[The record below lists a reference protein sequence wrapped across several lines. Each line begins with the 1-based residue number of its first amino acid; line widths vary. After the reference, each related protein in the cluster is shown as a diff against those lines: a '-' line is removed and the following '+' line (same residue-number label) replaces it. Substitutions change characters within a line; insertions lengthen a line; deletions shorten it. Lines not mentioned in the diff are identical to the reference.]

1 MTTRRTKH
9 SPAKATP
16 ANATVVRRARVP
28 RQPFDYGR
36 ALVGA
41 FQTSDRINQTLIGLI
56 DVPIWHK
63 VPQCSSR
70 RSIAAQ
76 FAHIHNVRCMRIKQC
91 GGAPPARLNRA
102 TMTIEETRRA
112 LQESAAAM
120 VQVIERAVAGGGRVE
135 GSPLDVVGMICAA
148 ITHEAHHRG
157 QICHWAH
164 VLHAP
169 IGPECQMLL
178 WDSHALGHD
187 ASSAGSR
194 AR

>member
-1 MTTRRTKH
+1 MVTRRR
-9 SPAKATP
+9 AGE
-16 ANATVVRRARVP
+16 RAR
-28 RQPFDYGR
+28 PFDFQR

-41 FQTSDRINQTLIGLI
+41 FQTNERINQTLIGLV
-56 DVPIWHK
+56 DAPIWHK
-63 VPQCSSR
+63 VPPCSAR

-91 GGAPPARLNRA
+91 GDGVAPPARLNRA

-112 LQESAAAM
+112 LGESAAAM
-120 VQVIERAVAGGGRVE
+120 VQVIERSLARDGRVH
-135 GSPLDVVGMICAA
+135 GSPLDVVAMVCAA

-157 QICHWAH
+157 QICHWAR

-169 IGPECQMLL
+169 IGPECQILL
-178 WDSHALGHD
+178 WDWHTLGQNG
-187 ASSAGSR
+187 ASASGR